1 MTPPRPLKKR
11 EGLKTEFSHVNSG
24 SVNHSYVLKLKWKY
38 WTKLRWTLL
47 GGNTY
52 IVICYCAGK
61 VTCPDSSGKGQ
72 LKYCVWKPPRP
83 SYLSLWLDVICILCC
98 NKTIIISI
106 ALSLCSISH
115 SSKLS
120 NAGRRQEV
128 RIPKLVSSRSEVKVV

>member
-83 SYLSLWLDVICILCC
+83 YPSDLSLWLDVICILCC
-98 NKTIIISI
+98 NKTILISDI
-106 ALSLCSISH
+106 DYKGILDHLHFWPARYQFRDSHFLSPPSI
-115 SSKLS
+115 L
-120 NAGRRQEV
+120 
-128 RIPKLVSSRSEVKVV
+128 